1 MSQSVFANGYAR
13 HEGGLKMLL
22 EAISKNGFWFKV
34 KAGASFEPEEY
45 YRILRIWSALQLV
58 VFFTEAIY
66 SPI

>member
-1 MSQSVFANGYAR
+1 
-13 HEGGLKMLL
+13 MLL